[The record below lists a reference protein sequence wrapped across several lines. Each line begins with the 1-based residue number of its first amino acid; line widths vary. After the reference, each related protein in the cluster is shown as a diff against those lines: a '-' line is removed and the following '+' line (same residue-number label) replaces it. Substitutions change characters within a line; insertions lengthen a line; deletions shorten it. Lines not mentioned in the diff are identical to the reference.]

1 MSFDSSFVQNA
12 FISEAYNT
20 TMLLLRTLLPLAL
33 LMACSH
39 LHAGNFT
46 LNTKESTLAADAKAS
61 PPHSFTNT
69 ATTFTTDIEIN
80 PKTLEV
86 TKAACRFKFA
96 DIGIK
101 KRAE

>member
-69 ATTFTTDIEIN
+69 ATTFTSEIN